1 MRRPSGDDGASSVE
15 FALVLPI
22 FVMLVGLGS
31 YLAWIFFTQAQ
42 VDRAAHK
49 AARYVA
55 VPTTSGSYAFCTDL
69 VVARVNADLISGSVE
84 AADVSLSDSAGT
96 LPEPDSTQ
104 AACPSPSGFVR
115 VRVSRQFTNP
125 FSYLIAPFTGSTSQ
139 FAVTGTGQVKV
150 ER

>member
-1 MRRPSGDDGASSVE
+1 MRAPGGDEGASSVE

-31 YLAWIFFTQAQ
+31 YLSWIFFTQAQ
-42 VDRAAHK
+42 VDRAADK

-55 VPTTSGSYAFCTDL
+55 VPTTAGDYAYCTDL
-69 VVARVNADLISGSVE
+69 VVARVNDDLISGSVD
-84 AADVSLSDSAGT
+84 AADVTLSDSAGT
-96 LPEPDSTQ
+96 VAEPDSTQ
-104 AACPSPSGFVR
+104 ADCPAPSGFVR

-125 FSYLIAPFTGSTSQ
+125 FSYLIAPFTGSTST